1 MTLHANYPFSFPSNG
16 DSFDFFSTQQPATVP
31 AAQSQP
37 QSQSQSPAAPEL
49 DFDSFSNGSDFDFEF
64 ENTFGLSPGSSTS
77 APSTNLVSPKS
88 AHNEFGLV
96 DTSNELNKESP
107 SNLNTAEALRQH
119 HFQRFLHYQALAEQ
133 AEEQARQMSKQLELY
148 NLNMSMNPAA
158 NVNNAPAPAA
168 YGYANQDMNKVVN
181 TMPMQPAPMQQPA
194 FAPVDMWQSVP
205 APMLP
210 VTNYHAQAQ
219 AHMQAHQA
227 AQASFNMAP
236 APFFMPAQDNT
247 WSRQSTSASSSTS
260 ASVPTTPAA
269 MMSVPMATSVTAP
282 STVAMSRIASSE
294 GEYELDRA
302 SIMSED
308 DIKPQLPTDIPL
320 TNLNGGGRGY
330 VPGET
335 PDDPKKRHRCGVC
348 GRSFARAFNLKVC
361 ISFPSLGSN

>member
-1 MTLHANYPFSFPSNG
+1 MTLHATYPFSFPSNG
-16 DSFDFFSTQQPATVP
+16 DSFDFLQTQQPAAAAVAAP
-31 AAQSQP
+31 AT
-37 QSQSQSPAAPEL
+37 QSPAPEL
-49 DFDSFSNGSDFDFEF
+49 DFDWSSNGSDFGYEF

-96 DTSNELNKESP
+96 ADNELNKESP

-133 AEEQARQMSKQLELY
+133 AEAHARQMGKQLEMY
-148 NLNMSMNPAA
+148 SIPMPDA
-158 NVNNAPAPAA
+158 NVNAPAP
-168 YGYANQDMNKVVN
+168 YGFVN
-181 TMPMQPAPMQQPA
+181 NNMKMVNNAMPMQSVPMQQQP
-194 FAPVDMWQSVP
+194 FAPVDMWQSAP
-205 APMLP
+205 APVAP
-210 VTNYHAQAQ
+210 VINYHAQAQ

-227 AQASFNMAP
+227 AQASFNMTA
-236 APFFMPAQDNT
+236 APFFMPTQDHV
-247 WSRQSTSASSSTS
+247 WSRQSMSASSSTS

-282 STVAMSRIASSE
+282 STVAMSRVASSE
-294 GEYELDRA
+294 GEYELDGC
-302 SIMSED
+302 SVISED

-361 ISFPSLGSN
+361 YFLVTHDAC

>member
-16 DSFDFFSTQQPATVP
+16 ESLDFFSTQQLAAPAT
-31 AAQSQP
+31 
-37 QSQSQSPAAPEL
+37 QSPAPEL
-49 DFDSFSNGSDFDFEF
+49 DFDWSSNGSDLGYEF

-96 DTSNELNKESP
+96 ADNELNKESP

-133 AEEQARQMSKQLELY
+133 ADQQARQMKQQLDMY
-148 NLNMSMNPAA
+148 DTGMN
-158 NVNNAPAPAA
+158 NVNANPPAP
-168 YGYANQDMNKVVN
+168 YGYANPGMKVVN
-181 TMPMQPAPMQQPA
+181 NAMPMQSAPMQQQP
-194 FAPVDMWQSVP
+194 FAPVDMWQSAP
-205 APMLP
+205 APVAP
-210 VTNYHAQAQ
+210 VINYHAQAQ

-227 AQASFNMAP
+227 AQASFHMVP

-247 WSRQSTSASSSTS
+247 WSRQSMSASSSAS

-269 MMSVPMATSVTAP
+269 MMSVPMTTSVTAP
-282 STVAMSRIASSE
+282 STVAMSRVASSE
-294 GEYELDRA
+294 GEYELDHC
-302 SIMSED
+302 SVFSED

-361 ISFPSLGSN
+361 LLSSVICNSC

>member
-1 MTLHANYPFSFPSNG
+1 MTLHATYPFSFPSNG
-16 DSFDFFSTQQPATVP
+16 DSFDFSQTNQPAT
-31 AAQSQP
+31 
-37 QSQSQSPAAPEL
+37 APEL
-49 DFDSFSNGSDFDFEF
+49 DLDSFSNGSDFDFEF

-96 DTSNELNKESP
+96 DTDNELNKESP

-133 AEEQARQMSKQLELY
+133 AEEQARQMGKQLGLY
-148 NLNMSMNPAA
+148 DINMPMDNSN
-158 NVNNAPAPAA
+158 NVNNTTTPV
-168 YGYANQDMNKVVN
+168 YGYANTDMKVVN
-181 TMPMQPAPMQQPA
+181 NTVPMQAAPMQHS
-194 FAPVDMWQSVP
+194 FAPVGMWQSAP
-205 APMLP
+205 APVAS

-227 AQASFNMAP
+227 AQSTYNMAP
-236 APFFMPAQDNT
+236 APFFMPVQDNT
-247 WSRQSTSASSSTS
+247 LSRQSTSASSSTS

-302 SIMSED
+302 SVISED
-308 DIKPQLPTDIPL
+308 DIKPQLPSDIPL

-361 ISFPSLGSN
+361 LLPFPYTRADP